1 MVNEWVEFVKQYAK
15 KNNISYSHALKEA
28 GSAYR
33 SRKKRG
39 KSTLRGKGL
48 GDLPNEL
55 QKKIVDNLDDKSIG
69 NISNTGKEFNRN
81 EDVQKRIVQAQF
93 TEWSREVADVLREFN
108 PTMRDLLQPWN
119 TDYATFSRYYDK
131 LVVVLHRHSKL
142 RNHELLSDKQRLTAS
157 RDVEKLQKKL
167 KLMIPHLNRHD
178 SAELVGSNTPWYK
191 NIFQIE

>member
-1 MVNEWVEFVKQYAK
+1 MVNPWVEFVKQYAEE
-15 KNNISYSHALKEA
+15 NDISYSQAMKDA

-108 PTMRDLLQPWN
+108 PTMRNLLQPWN
-119 TDYATFSRYYDK
+119 TDYATFCRYYDK
-131 LVVVLHRHSKL
+131 
-142 RNHELLSDKQRLTAS
+142 
-157 RDVEKLQKKL
+157 
-167 KLMIPHLNRHD
+167 
-178 SAELVGSNTPWYK
+178 
-191 NIFQIE
+191 